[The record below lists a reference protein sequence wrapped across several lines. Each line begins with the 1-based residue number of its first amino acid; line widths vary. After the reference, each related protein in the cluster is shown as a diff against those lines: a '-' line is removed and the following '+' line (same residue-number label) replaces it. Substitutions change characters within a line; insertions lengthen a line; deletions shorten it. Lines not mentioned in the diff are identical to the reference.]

1 MSLTVRSSSRYPRHI
16 LITSENFFFVG
27 ADDVIAFK
35 PNSTMITIKNV
46 TSYGTTGLSFGSIG
60 QYPGVVSSPKVV
72 LKGSADHVDRHH
84 PGHLDRGRQVL
95 QLGSGPGISR
105 DPDEILGRVSI
116 IST

>member
-1 MSLTVRSSSRYPRHI
+1 
-16 LITSENFFFVG
+16 
-27 ADDVIAFK
+27 
-35 PNSTMITIKNV
+35 
-46 TSYGTTGLSFGSIG
+46 
-60 QYPGVVSSPKVV
+60 VSSPKVV